1 MRFKDSVDPGWQWRT
16 HLSFYGRV
24 VDENAEPIAGA
35 EINYSWT
42 NLSSDGSAQ
51 ETTSS
56 DANGLFSLKDKTGKF
71 LEVRVTK
78 KGFYTPTESHRG
90 FEYAH
95 FFDARYYEPD
105 PRNPVLFHLRTKK
118 GVEGLSSGKLNPP
131 LLADGTPVRLDLLDE
146 GAISS
151 QGQLELA
158 AITNTE
164 DYPPR
169 LFDWRATISVPN
181 GGLVE
186 HNLEFPFE
194 APEDGYQPTVEFNM
208 WANAPDWRH
217 SIEKSYFI
225 RFDSPPRYGRVQVR
239 FSGATQNASVIY
251 VVNPTGS
258 RNLEEKEKPSSLP
271 P

>member
-1 MRFKDSVDPGWQWRT
+1 MPID
-16 HLSFYGRV
+16 FYGRV
-24 VDENAEPIAGA
+24 LDENEQPISGA
-35 EINYSWT
+35 QIQAQWSDISFNGASSEDK
-42 NLSSDGSAQ
+42 LSDERGFFSIIGKQGRGLTLRVSKGGYHTLKSQRMSFDYAAFW
-51 ETTSS
+51 
-56 DANGLFSLKDKTGKF
+56 DANYH
-71 LEVRVTK
+71 EPNPTK
-78 KGFYTPTESHRG
+78 
-90 FEYAH
+90 
-95 FFDARYYEPD
+95 
-105 PRNPVLFHLRTKK
+105 PVLFHLRTKK

-131 LLADGTPVRLDLLDE
+131 MLADGTPVRLDLLDD

-151 QGQLELA
+151 QGQLELT

-169 LFDWRATISVPN
+169 FFDWRATISVPN

-194 APEDGYQPTVEFNM
+194 APEDGYQPSVEFNM
-208 WANAPDWRH
+208 WANAPNWRQ

-258 RNLEEKEKPSSLP
+258 RDLEEKEKPSSLP